1 LVYDFCVIWNVFH
14 VLNRVHCRLFSVFT
28 AHGPQTQRQKILLA
42 ARVSVVLD
50 CCVPDCTERTY
61 TERLH
66 FALLSVTPFRYTICL
81 IACLAPV
88 TFCTQWRTNIQSLQ
102 STGYI

>member
-50 CCVPDCTERTY
+50 CCVPDCTERT
-61 TERLH
+61 
-66 FALLSVTPFRYTICL
+66 LSGFTSRCCL
-81 IACLAPV
+81 SRHSDTRSV
-88 TFCTQWRTNIQSLQ
+88 
-102 STGYI
+102 